1 MNCRIKGDHLPE
13 FVLESFGTIANK
25 GILRI
30 DQLEYRQG
38 KHIITFPFVRFDII
52 GKSVFSGTRHKN
64 EPILCNLTIR
74 NVTDCKISD
83 TRELEEV
90 TILLGLGFKEGDIYL
105 SSAEENKGAPCFELT
120 CKVSEIDIEIN
131 DK

>member
-1 MNCRIKGDHLPE
+1 MNCRIKGDNLPE
-13 FVLESFGTIANK
+13 SVLQSFGAIANK

-30 DQLEYRQG
+30 DQLEYRPE
-38 KHIITFPFVRFDII
+38 KHIITFPFVRFDIE

-64 EPILCNLTIR
+64 EPTNCNLTIR
-74 NVTDCKISD
+74 NVTDCEISN
-83 TRELEEV
+83 TCELREI
-90 TILLGLGFKEGDIYL
+90 TILFGLSFKEGDIYL
-105 SSAEENKGAPCFELT
+105 SSAEENKGTPCFELT